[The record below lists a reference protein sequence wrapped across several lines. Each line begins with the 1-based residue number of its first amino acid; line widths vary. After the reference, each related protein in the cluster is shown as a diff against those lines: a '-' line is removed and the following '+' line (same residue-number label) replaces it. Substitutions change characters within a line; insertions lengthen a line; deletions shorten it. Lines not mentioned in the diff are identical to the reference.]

1 MLKEPLLFCAIGG
14 MSRKERVC
22 VFFGLSRR
30 TEHVF
35 DSDKVFDCV
44 SLCGR
49 KLFRAARNCIFRE
62 NVLY

>member
-14 MSRKERVC
+14 MSCKTRGLRV
-22 VFFGLSRR
+22 FWFK
-30 TEHVF
+30 F
-35 DSDKVFDCV
+35 DFNKVFDCV

-49 KLFRAARNCIFRE
+49 KLFRTARNCIFRE